1 MNKKPKILIVDDRP
15 ENLVALRVVLKDLE
29 IELVEATS
37 GNEALKATLHHD
49 FALALLDIQ
58 MPEMDGYELA
68 GILRGEEKTMH
79 LPFIFISAV
88 YTDNLN
94 VFKGY
99 EKGAFSFI
107 TKPFQPEILINKVKF
122 FIEKYQQEI
131 TLFELNNDL
140 LNKNNELADSL
151 DREKQ
156 LNIMKSAFISM
167 ASHEFRTPLTAI
179 MSSTFL
185 AEKYTENNQ
194 ADKSMKHFDRIKS
207 SVNNLIELLDD
218 FLAIDKLEQGKMES
232 TQEQFDLHNFL
243 YELVDTLN
251 NMCKP
256 GQQIMFRFTGKN
268 EVLIDKKTL
277 RNILLN
283 LLSNAIKYS
292 EKDIQ
297 LATEIKNGLLCIAV
311 KDQGIGIPEEEHK
324 NMFGK
329 FFRASNAYQ
338 VQGTGLGLNIVKHY
352 VELMNGT
359 ISFESQVNVGTSFYV
374 ELPDHSS
381 GTQQFERKL
390 PRILKG

>member
-1 MNKKPKILIVDDRP
+1 MNMRPKILIVDDRP

-29 IELVEATS
+29 IELVEASS

-68 GILRGEEKTMH
+68 SILREEEKTMH

-131 TLFELNNDL
+131 ALSELNKDL
-140 LNKNNELADSL
+140 INKNNELIDSL
-151 DREKQ
+151 EREKQ

-167 ASHEFRTPLTAI
+167 ASHEFRTPLTTI
-179 MSSTFL
+179 LSSITL
-185 AEKYTENNQ
+185 AEKYTEIQ
-194 ADKSMKHFDRIKS
+194 QPEKSEKHFDRIKS
-207 SVNNLIELLDD
+207 SVRNLIELLNV
-218 FLAIDKLEQGKMES
+218 FLAVDKLEHGKVES
-232 TQEQFDLHNFL
+232 ELELFNLNEFLGDLVESL
-243 YELVDTLN
+243 DG
-251 NMCKP
+251 MRKA
-256 GQQIMFRFTGKN
+256 GQHIHYRFKGKSN
-268 EVLIDKKTL
+268 VNLDLKTL

-292 EKDIQ
+292 EKDIDFRVEVAKGKITISVQ
-297 LATEIKNGLLCIAV
+297 
-311 KDQGIGIPEEEHK
+311 DQGIGIPEEQQQE
-324 NMFGK
+324 MFGK
-329 FFRASNAYQ
+329 FFRASNASGI
-338 VQGTGLGLNIVKHY
+338 QGTGLGLNIVKHY
-352 VELMNGT
+352 VDLMDGT
-359 ISFESQVNVGTSFYV
+359 IGFESKEGVGTTFTL
-374 ELPDHSS
+374 ELPDHSKTKS
-381 GTQQFERKL
+381 TEVKL
-390 PRILKG
+390 DEVRRH